1 MLRYLDAGES
11 HGQGLLAVVE
21 GMPAG
26 VPLQAENI
34 DVDLRRR
41 QGGYGR
47 GGRMK
52 IERDQVKIL
61 SGVRDGLTLGSPI
74 GLWIENRDWVH
85 WQGLFDPSS
94 DKVWEIFTR
103 PRPGHADLAG
113 GLKYGQRDLR
123 NILERASARATAIRV
138 AVGAVAKALL
148 AQFDIQIASHVLSI
162 GRVKAVP
169 FCSKEDI
176 LGADQSP
183 LRCVDPKASQEMMS
197 AIDEAKRA
205 GESLGGTF
213 EVVAWGVPVG
223 LGSHVHWDR
232 RLDGQL
238 AAAMMS
244 IQGIKGVEVGRG
256 FEAAFLMG
264 SEVHDEI
271 FYHQDRGFFRRTN
284 NAGGLEGG
292 ISNGEPI
299 VLRAAMKPIPT
310 LYRPLKSVDML
321 SKEEVEASIERSDI
335 CAVPAAAI
343 VGEAAMAWV
352 LAQSFVEKFGG
363 DSLEEVKRNYR
374 GYIKEVAER

>member
-11 HGQGLLAVVE
+11 HGQGLMAVVE

-26 VPLQAENI
+26 VPLQVEKIN
-34 DVDLRRR
+34 VDLRRR

-61 SGVRDGLTLGSPI
+61 SGIRGGLTLGSPI
-74 GLWIENRDWVH
+74 GLLIENRDWAN
-85 WQGLFDPSS
+85 WQGLFHPSPG
-94 DKVWEIFTR
+94 KTWEPLFR

-123 NILERASARATAIRV
+123 NILERASARGTAVRV

-162 GRVKAVP
+162 GGVMALP
-169 FCSKEDI
+169 PSSKEDI

-183 LRCVDPKASQEMMS
+183 VRCADPKASQEMMG
-197 AIDEAKRA
+197 AIDEARKA
-205 GESLGGTF
+205 GESLGGIF
-213 EVVAWGVPVG
+213 EVIAWGVPVG

-232 RLDGQL
+232 RLDSRL

-244 IQGIKGVEVGRG
+244 IQGIKGVELGRG

-264 SEVHDEI
+264 SQVHDEI
-271 FYHQDRGFFRRTN
+271 HYDRGYLRRTN
-284 NAGGLEGG
+284 NAGGVEGG

-299 VLRAAMKPIPT
+299 VVRAAMKPIPT
-310 LYRPLKSVDML
+310 LYRPLKSVDTL
-321 SKEEVEASIERSDI
+321 SKERVEASIERSDI

-343 VGEAAMAWV
+343 VGEAATAWV
-352 LAQSFVEKFGG
+352 LAQSFLEKFGG
-363 DSLEEVKRNYR
+363 DSLDEIKRNYR
-374 GYIKEVAER
+374 GYLKEVADR